1 MCCTRAM
8 HDDANLVGM
17 CRWELHENG
26 TSTQLAPSRECGT
39 STADEPALSLEPP
52 SSFADSRSPS
62 DLFAFRR
69 ETRALEQTNLERVH
83 LERVQLSYLRVGSAA
98 SIFCLR
104 CGHYFPNTYKY
115 AKYRQSCALSQHTGK
130 SVVYYLLSCSR
141 GRTVCTCSLKE
152 STGYA
157 GRW

>member
-1 MCCTRAM
+1 MCCTCAM

-62 DLFAFRR
+62 DLLAFRR
-69 ETRALEQTNLERVH
+69 TKPELSSRPISRECISRECSSDIYEWAVPHRFFVYAVATIFRTHTRYE
-83 LERVQLSYLRVGSAA
+83 
-98 SIFCLR
+98 
-104 CGHYFPNTYKY
+104 Y

-152 STGYA
+152 STG
-157 GRW
+157 